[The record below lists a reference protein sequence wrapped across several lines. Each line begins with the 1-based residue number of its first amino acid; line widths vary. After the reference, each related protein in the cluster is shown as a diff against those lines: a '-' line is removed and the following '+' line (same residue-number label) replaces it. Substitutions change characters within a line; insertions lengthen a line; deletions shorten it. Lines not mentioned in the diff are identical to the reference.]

1 MELVNTNEILQKL
14 LYCLQNKKPIS
25 LVRYG
30 DGEAIILNGYKD
42 VESLKAV
49 YKRQFGFTPNL
60 DEIDSIRMNLISAYQ
75 NCDII
80 GSPLGKKVKDGDQS
94 FWARSL
100 EILKLEAGL
109 DVLNTDKINVSIDI
123 HSHFLDKDYY
133 NTLMINTKTINYISC
148 RDLDEQLKRRYPNRV
163 INRFLISP
171 EAKFSTNTT
180 GQKHYP
186 DQFLAIEKWM
196 DRAIN
201 CEGALCL
208 VGAGVVGKIY
218 CNWFRDRGGVAMDV
232 GSVMDSFAGY
242 QTRGVNRGMNVED
255 LTYKL

>member
-1 MELVNTNEILQKL
+1 MELINSEEILQKL
-14 LYCLQNKKPIS
+14 LICLQSKKPIS

-42 VESLKAV
+42 VDSLRAV

-60 DEIDSIRMNLISAYQ
+60 DEIDSIRMNLINAYK

-80 GSPLGKKVKDGDQS
+80 GSPLGKKVKDEDQS

-100 EILKLEAGL
+100 DILRVEVGL
-109 DVLNTDKINVSIDI
+109 DVLKTDKINVSIDI
-123 HSHFLDKDYY
+123 HSHFLDKGYY
-133 NTLMINTKTINYISC
+133 STLMENTRTINYISC
-148 RDLDEQLKRRYPNRV
+148 RDLDEPLKRRYPNRV
-163 INRFLISP
+163 INKFIISP

-218 CNWFRDRGGVAMDV
+218 CNWFRDRGGVAMDI
-232 GSVMDSFAGY
+232 GSVMDSFAGFN
-242 QTRGVNRGMNVED
+242 TRGMNRGMNVID
-255 LTYKL
+255 LTHKL